1 MREETRRK
9 LDGFTKRQK
18 LRRVLIVGGALI
30 AAGALYAVMSP
41 VYSQREVSG
50 LVQRAQW
57 ARGYEKTPGVFPDI
71 EVVLDSGPVVSVGTM
86 AGVLPEVGSEIVV
99 IEEERILGITTY
111 RWAGPGN

>member
-1 MREETRRK
+1 MREETQRK
-9 LDGFTKRQK
+9 LDGFAKRQK
-18 LRRVLIVGGALI
+18 LRRVLIVGGALV
-30 AAGALYAVMSP
+30 AAGALYVVGST

-86 AGVLPEVGSEIVV
+86 AGVLPEVGAEIVV
-99 IEEERILGITTY
+99 IEEERVFGIKTY
-111 RWAGPGN
+111 RWAGPRQ